1 MSKPRSNRRPID
13 GVLLIDKPY
22 DISSNGALQKARW
35 LLNAAKAGHTG
46 VLDPLATGLLPVCL
60 GEATKFRLIC
70 WTRTRVIAP
79 R

>member
-46 VLDPLATGLLPVCL
+46 VLRWPPACCRCAWARPPS
-60 GEATKFRLIC
+60 FRLIC